1 MGTGVSNTAMRIGEV
16 AERVGVTTRT
26 LRYYEEVGLVTP
38 SSHSTGGSRRYS
50 EADYARVLRIRELQA
65 VMGFNL
71 DEIREL
77 LDSGDRIDKLRAE
90 YRAGVSPRRTAEIVQ
105 EASRLNAG
113 TQEQVIA
120 KIGGLQ
126 LYLDELQANAN
137 KYATFARQNGIDLKR
152 GNKAGI

>member
-1 MGTGVSNTAMRIGEV
+1 MNMAMRIGEV
-16 AERVGVTTRT
+16 AQRVGVTTRT

-38 SSHSTGGSRRYS
+38 SSHSSGGSRRYN

-77 LDSGDRIDKLRAE
+77 LDAGDRIDKLRAE

-105 EASRLNAG
+105 EASRLNAR
-113 TQEQVIA
+113 TQAQVIA
-120 KIGGLQ
+120 KIGVLQ
-126 LYLDELQANAN
+126 LYLDELQADAN
-137 KYATFARQNGIDLKR
+137 KYDKFARQHSLDMKR
-152 GNKAGI
+152 GG

>member
-1 MGTGVSNTAMRIGEV
+1 MNMAMRIGEV
-16 AERVGVTTRT
+16 AQRVGVTTRT

-38 SSHSTGGSRRYS
+38 SSHSSGGSRRYN

-77 LDSGDRIDKLRAE
+77 LDAGDRIDKLRAE

-105 EASRLNAG
+105 EASRLNAR
-113 TQEQVIA
+113 TQAQVIA
-120 KIGGLQ
+120 KIGVLQ
-126 LYLDELQANAN
+126 LYLDELQADAN
-137 KYATFARQNGIDLKR
+137 KYDKFARQHSLDMKR
-152 GNKAGI
+152 GS

>member
-1 MGTGVSNTAMRIGEV
+1 MNMAMRIGEV
-16 AERVGVTTRT
+16 AQRVGVTTRT

-38 SSHSTGGSRRYS
+38 SSHSSGGSRRYS

-77 LDSGDRIDKLRAE
+77 LDAGDRIDKLRAE

-105 EASRLNAG
+105 EASRLNAR
-113 TQEQVIA
+113 TQAQVIA
-120 KIGGLQ
+120 KIGVLQ
-126 LYLDELQANAN
+126 LYLDELQADAN
-137 KYATFARQNGIDLKR
+137 KYDKFARQHSLDMKR
-152 GNKAGI
+152 GS